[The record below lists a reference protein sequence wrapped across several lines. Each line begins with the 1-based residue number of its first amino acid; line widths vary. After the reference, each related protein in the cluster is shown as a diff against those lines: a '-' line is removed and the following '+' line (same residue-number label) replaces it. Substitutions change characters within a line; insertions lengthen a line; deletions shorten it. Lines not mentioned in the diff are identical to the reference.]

1 MIYSHQMFNNLV
13 YLDFFGGEEANH
25 VSSPTMAFRGQ
36 KDAYPVQV
44 RGVPDLLFFMYR
56 MMKIFG

>member
-1 MIYSHQMFNNLV
+1 MFNNLV